1 MSAIPKSPAAKGYRK
16 APSGEPPSADVDGER
31 GEKAA
36 RSALKVLRAACATL
50 LYLVAGPSLIF
61 LNKHIMVEVAA
72 MTAQFYAAR
81 VAPIGLA
88 LAGTLVFGNMAYLHN
103 SVAFVQILKAFAPV
117 VLLCLLFC
125 SRLER
130 ATPILVAS
138 IAVIVAGTVV
148 AVQGELH
155 CSPLG
160 VAIMCSPASR
170 TWFARPRTLCRFAE
184 FFEAVKLLM
193 MQILLVDRKFGAV
206 EGLAVMGPAAV
217 VALAA
222 FSAAS
227 EDVGDAA
234 SKVAAHP
241 LLFAAASL
249 GGLVV
254 NFATNMM
261 LAATSALTLRITSL
275 VRNISVV
282 FVSRS
287 SSATPRSRA
296 SRASA
301 SC

>member
-1 MSAIPKSPAAKGYRK
+1 M
-16 APSGEPPSADVDGER
+16 
-31 GEKAA
+31 
-36 RSALKVLRAACATL
+36 LRAACATL

-61 LNKHIMVEVAA
+61 LNKHIMVEVGFPYGAFLSLLGVGTSAVVANAALALGLAPSEQVAA

-170 TWFARPRTLCRFAE
+170 KWFARAH
-184 FFEAVKLLM
+184 
-193 MQILLVDRKFGAV
+193 
-206 EGLAVMGPAAV
+206 
-217 VALAA
+217 AL
-222 FSAAS
+222 F
-227 EDVGDAA
+227 VG
-234 SKVAAHP
+234 S
-241 LLFAAASL
+241 
-249 GGLVV
+249 
-254 NFATNMM
+254 
-261 LAATSALTLRITSL
+261 R
-275 VRNISVV
+275 
-282 FVSRS
+282 RS
-287 SSATPRSRA
+287 SSRPS
-296 SRASA
+296 

>member
-61 LNKHIMVEVAA
+61 LNKHIMVEVGFPYGAFLSLLGVGTSAVVANAALALGLAPSEQVAA
-72 MTAQFYAAR
+72 MTARFYAAR

-160 VAIMCSPASR
+160 VAIMFSPASR
-170 TWFARPRTLCRFAE
+170 TWFARAH
-184 FFEAVKLLM
+184 
-193 MQILLVDRKFGAV
+193 
-206 EGLAVMGPAAV
+206 
-217 VALAA
+217 AL
-222 FSAAS
+222 F
-227 EDVGDAA
+227 VG
-234 SKVAAHP
+234 S
-241 LLFAAASL
+241 
-249 GGLVV
+249 
-254 NFATNMM
+254 
-261 LAATSALTLRITSL
+261 R
-275 VRNISVV
+275 
-282 FVSRS
+282 RS
-287 SSATPRSRA
+287 SSRPS
-296 SRASA
+296 SS
-301 SC
+301 S

>member
-1 MSAIPKSPAAKGYRK
+1 MF
-16 APSGEPPSADVDGER
+16 
-31 GEKAA
+31 
-36 RSALKVLRAACATL
+36 
-50 LYLVAGPSLIF
+50 AGVSKTI
-61 LNKHIMVEVAA
+61 
-72 MTAQFYAAR
+72 R
-81 VAPIGLA
+81 
-88 LAGTLVFGNMAYLHN
+88 
-103 SVAFVQILKAFAPV
+103 
-117 VLLCLLFC
+117 
-125 SRLER
+125 
-130 ATPILVAS
+130 
-138 IAVIVAGTVV
+138 
-148 AVQGELH
+148 
-155 CSPLG
+155 
-160 VAIMCSPASR
+160 
-170 TWFARPRTLCRFAE
+170 ARPRTLSRFASE

-282 FVSRS
+282 FVG
-287 SSATPRSRA
+287 AA
-296 SRASA
+296 KG
-301 SC
+301 